1 MCYNIICLTKKG
13 NIKMNKIEKKLRDG
27 WKPVKQIEPIK
38 GFKLGKFIDILRD
51 EEKDLCCYG
60 CATMRSACT
69 NPNSTNPNSEN
80 FNESNQADLEN
91 AIGKRGL
98 AV

>member
-1 MCYNIICLTKKG
+1 
-13 NIKMNKIEKKLRDG
+13 MNKIEKKLRDG
-27 WKPVKQIEPIK
+27 WKPVKLIHPKTTPESK
-38 GFKLGKFIDILRD
+38 TFLEVLRE

>member
-1 MCYNIICLTKKG
+1 
-13 NIKMNKIEKKLRDG
+13 MNKIEKKLRDG
-27 WKPVKQIEPIK
+27 WKPVKQMPN
-38 GFKLGKFIDILRD
+38 LGKTFLEVLRE

-60 CATMRSACT
+60 CATMKSACT